1 LYCQTNKRTHKDE
14 STLTDTQLIQSTLEG
29 NTHAFGLL
37 VKRYESQVAG
47 VVIGML
53 GPGPEAEDVGQET
66 FIRFYKSLKRFRGD
80 SGVGTYLTRIA
91 INLSLNEIKRRKKRR
106 GLFEHEENITL
117 EYRTQNGY
125 EQLELRQALQQAIQQ
140 LEPHHRSVVLL
151 RLVQGYSTTETSK
164 ILNIPLG
171 TVLSRLSRAQEKLK
185 KLLSTTAQTG

>member
-1 LYCQTNKRTHKDE
+1 M
-14 STLTDTQLIQSTLEG
+14 TDTQLIQSTLEG

-37 VKRYESQVAG
+37 VKRYENKVAG

-91 INLSLNEIKRRKKRR
+91 INLSLNEIKRRTKRR
-106 GLFEHEENITL
+106 GLFEREENLTF
-117 EYRTQNGY
+117 ESRTQNGY
-125 EQLELRQALQQAIQQ
+125 EQLELRQALQQAFQQ

-151 RLVQGYSTTETSK
+151 RLVQGYSTKETSK
-164 ILNIPLG
+164 ILDIPLG

-185 KLLSTTAQTG
+185 ELLSTTAAIG

>member
-1 LYCQTNKRTHKDE
+1 M
-14 STLTDTQLIQSTLEG
+14 TDTQLIQSTLEG